1 MSSTKPI
8 ATHPQSP
15 RQTRACAAAAEGQR
29 PPRGAS
35 SVSTSAQCGKDS
47 PAQARKRLRTE
58 AAHPP
63 APAADVT
70 SFSLASPIIGTR
82 SCHSTASLPSLDPTA
97 DPIPL
102 LPARIT
108 NGIPVCAG
116 PRDDSGVELL
126 AYDPDCDVELI
137 SPDLSAEPLVLDS
150 HQAQRTDETHVPIT
164 TVSPELLTAAA
175 RRYSMIDGLVVSALV
190 SRMNA
195 SQKSNCV
202 VIDPSTASRFLIRD
216 DATAPELRVREDTA
230 AEVTRSR
237 RAAIVAHVGHPEA
250 GHYICICVD
259 PAERKVVVYDSLP
272 TVDAFSV
279 AIANIAHAVQSR
291 IPGSA
296 ELTYAVDYPRQA
308 AGSNDCALYALN
320 QAWRFTSGGEF
331 GLTRDNIRDRL
342 TDAAHA
348 LPTPSAPPQQG
359 PFADTRPP
367 ARPSPEGMEH
377 SPATAPTVT
386 ALQKNALKC
395 AGAERTARGVAE
407 VEEATSRMRIES
419 ARSRANRPLCGAET
433 ESGRCTYP
441 PRPGKTTCDRHD
453 PDLAVPEQDAHRAVA
468 AWEAEVQLL
477 KSQIDAKERLLVACW
492 TRVEI
497 IKQLHWHEQQH
508 QQHQHTPP
516 PLGYLDANSPLP
528 ARKLRTPRKHLAG
541 QRESSRIADASTTTC
556 VARFEK
562 AQTPAEWH
570 RIAMGRREHLTADDV
585 EKLRRRV
592 SACGPGCVLY
602 AVWKADDYCYFGRAP
617 VVERNGSLFLQFDRV
632 GDLPPDLPLDGQLH
646 PSRHS
651 TLLWVQVFAR
661 DTRHPC
667 VVAPDAFAPSRGRD
681 TIDGLDQ
688 LFRPDRCV
696 HDLEQELQMLKE
708 RAATL
713 YRAMQEPQ
721 RVLANL
727 LVATRPNLPDVS
739 LSALRTSRAPAPA
752 QTARARAASYASGS
766 PLPSTTPA
774 SGSPLPPT
782 TPGSKRLRRTKERMV
797 AAKSLLE
804 GVKRIQDPRLKANR
818 TEQSTLASWPTLA
831 AEAAKKPPTG
841 TPRRAVS
848 QPITF
853 DHATA
858 AATTPRVAPSKSAG
872 RTTPA
877 VMMGTPARGT
887 PPARSL
893 TPAASPIAVSA
904 A

>member
-1 MSSTKPI
+1 MQHAVQPVDRSLARWEQSSIII
-8 ATHPQSP
+8 ASFSFWVGVESAFRCTMEKAPCEWMTDHGPCLGYAKGGQRLCRAHLGQFNEFFNDRGEGVKQGIAQIKQSL
-15 RQTRACAAAAEGQR
+15 RDAQQVKDMTEQLLACLEPDFQVHTAPAQSSQRTPPPLGYHDAYSTPPAGKLNPPVAARPATPELMPSSFAEGNTTR
-29 PPRGAS
+29 
-35 SVSTSAQCGKDS
+35 VSTA
-47 PAQARKRLRTE
+47 
-58 AAHPP
+58 PP
-63 APAADVT
+63 K
-70 SFSLASPIIGTR
+70 
-82 SCHSTASLPSLDPTA
+82 H
-97 DPIPL
+97 
-102 LPARIT
+102 
-108 NGIPVCAG
+108 
-116 PRDDSGVELL
+116 
-126 AYDPDCDVELI
+126 
-137 SPDLSAEPLVLDS
+137 
-150 HQAQRTDETHVPIT
+150 QRTDETHVPIT

-279 AIANIAHAVQSR
+279 TIANIAHAVQSR

-296 ELTYAVDYPRQA
+296 ELTYAVGYTRQA

-453 PDLAVPEQDAHRAVA
+453 PDLAVPEQDSHRTVA

-477 KSQIDAKERLLVACW
+477 KSQIDARERLLPECW

-681 TIDGLDQ
+681 T
-688 LFRPDRCV
+688 
-696 HDLEQELQMLKE
+696 MT
-708 RAATL
+708 AST
-713 YRAMQEPQ
+713 
-721 RVLANL
+721 
-727 LVATRPNLPDVS
+727 S
-739 LSALRTSRAPAPA
+739 SSAPIVVCTTSN
-752 QTARARAASYASGS
+752 
-766 PLPSTTPA
+766 
-774 SGSPLPPT
+774 
-782 TPGSKRLRRTKERMV
+782 
-797 AAKSLLE
+797 KSC
-804 GVKRIQDPRLKANR
+804 KC
-818 TEQSTLASWPTLA
+818 
-831 AEAAKKPPTG
+831 
-841 TPRRAVS
+841 
-848 QPITF
+848 
-853 DHATA
+853 
-858 AATTPRVAPSKSAG
+858 
-872 RTTPA
+872 
-877 VMMGTPARGT
+877 
-887 PPARSL
+887 
-893 TPAASPIAVSA
+893 
-904 A
+904 